1 MKTFN
6 ILILMIA
13 LGSNVHI
20 ATAQNKSVDKSTV
33 IENNYIYEITHGFET
48 SRSANIMSALQFYV
62 TNPEINRLSIT
73 EIFVKVIRCDSNPDN
88 RFAALLAVTVLNDD
102 TLIASFNEQKSTDL
116 VQFTNRIYTEVGLHY
131 IATSQKIQ

>member
-1 MKTFN
+1 
-6 ILILMIA
+6 MIA